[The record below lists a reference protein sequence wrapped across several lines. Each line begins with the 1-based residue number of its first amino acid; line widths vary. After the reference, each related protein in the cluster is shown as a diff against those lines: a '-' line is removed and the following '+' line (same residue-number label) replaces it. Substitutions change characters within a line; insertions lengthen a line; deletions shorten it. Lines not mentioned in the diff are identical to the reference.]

1 MIVINGRFKG
11 GKFIS
16 KEQEKALLLYLNDNM
31 PIDEAQK
38 NKISQMIEIEYFQ
51 KYSKKVMDETERI
64 IFRISRDS

>member
-51 KYSKKVMDETERI
+51 KY
-64 IFRISRDS
+64 